1 MSHRPSRRT
10 LLRAAGACL
19 ILTPALS
26 WAADDFAVSSAQ
38 LAALGVTLQRLQ
50 ADGAAAAATYPA
62 RVVLPPSQEFV
73 VSAPAGGVVER
84 LLVSENEAV
93 RAGQPLLRLLSPELG
108 EAQLRLSEAASKA
121 RLSRQLAERER
132 RLFDEGVI
140 AQRRVLEAES
150 AAAEDQARL
159 RQAESALRLMGLEP
173 DAIRRVAEGGAPVE
187 ALVLRARQ
195 AGTVLRIEARIGQRC
210 ASADALL
217 RLADTRRL
225 WLDVQIPA
233 ARRDSVSLQGGPLSG
248 VAGAAGRTLSAR
260 PLSLTPTVSDA
271 QTLTLRAEVQRG
283 GEDLRPGDV
292 LQVNVPLAGGGAAAG
307 SGAAADSFAL
317 PLAALTRQ
325 GEQAYVFVR
334 SAKGFTATPV
344 LVQDAPGGTVR
355 VRTAPKAA
363 RPLQAGQE
371 VAVSAVIA
379 LKAAWLGKGGGE

>member
-1 MSHRPSRRT
+1 MSYRPTRRM
-10 LLRAAGACL
+10 LLRTAGACL
-19 ILTPALS
+19 FLTPALT
-26 WAADDFAVSSAQ
+26 WAADDFAVSAAQ
-38 LAALGVTLQRLQ
+38 LTALGVTLQRLE
-50 ADGAAAAATYPA
+50 ADGAGPAAAFPA
-62 RVVLPPSQEFV
+62 RVVLPPSQEFI
-73 VSAPAGGVVER
+73 VSAPLGGVVER
-84 LLVSENEAV
+84 LLVNENEAV

-140 AQRRVLEAES
+140 AQRRVLEAEAS
-150 AAAEDQARL
+150 AAEDQARL
-159 RQAESALRLMGLEP
+159 RQAEAALRLLGLEP
-173 DAIRRVAEGGAPVE
+173 EVIRRVAEGGAPAE

-195 AGTVLRIEARIGQRC
+195 AGTVLRIDARIGQR
-210 ASADALL
+210 ANAADALL

-225 WLDVQIPA
+225 WLDVQVPA
-233 ARRDSVSLQGGPLSG
+233 ARREAVSLT
-248 VAGAAGRTLSAR
+248 AGALTGVGRTLSAKA
-260 PLSLTPTVSDA
+260 LSLTPTVSDA

-283 GEDLRPGDV
+283 GEGLRPGDV
-292 LQVNVPLAGGGAAAG
+292 LQVHVPVAGTFPAGPAGSAAASTG
-307 SGAAADSFAL
+307 SFAL

-344 LVQDAPGGTVR
+344 QVQDGPGGTVR
-355 VRTAPKAA
+355 VRSVPNAP

-379 LKAAWLGKGGGE
+379 LKAAWMGKGGGE

>member
-1 MSHRPSRRT
+1 MSHRPIRRT
-10 LLRAAGACL
+10 LLRAVGACL
-19 ILTPALS
+19 FLTPALAWS
-26 WAADDFAVSSAQ
+26 ADDFAVSAAQ
-38 LAALGVTLQRLQ
+38 LAALGVTLQRLA
-50 ADGAAAAATYPA
+50 ADGASAVGSYPA

-93 RAGQPLLRLLSPELG
+93 RVGQPLLRLLSPELG

-121 RLSRQLAERER
+121 RLSRQLVERER

-140 AQRRVLEAES
+140 AQRRVLEAEA

-159 RQAESALRLMGLEP
+159 RQSEAALRLMGLEP
-173 DAIRRVAEGGAPVE
+173 DAIRRVAEGGTPVD

-195 AGTVLRIEARIGQRC
+195 AGTVLRIEARIGQR
-210 ASADALL
+210 ANAADALL

-225 WLDVQIPA
+225 WLDVQVPA
-233 ARRDSVSLQGGPLSG
+233 ARREAVSLGAGSLSG
-248 VAGAAGRTLSAR
+248 VDRPLTAK

-283 GEDLRPGDV
+283 GEGLRPGDV
-292 LQVNVPLAGGGAAAG
+292 LQVNVPVAGTPAGG
-307 SGAAADSFAL
+307 SFVL
-317 PLAALTRQ
+317 PLAALTRHS
-325 GEQAYVFVR
+325 EQAYVFVR

-344 LVQDAPGGTVR
+344 LVQDGPGGTVR
-355 VRTAPKAA
+355 VRAAPKAT